1 MNLRER
7 GHKIF
12 SFFQQHP
19 QGSLHQ
25 AAEDTGM
32 SKTAAF
38 RQKQAIT
45 RRNQHP
51 ESWLWETDVGRKW
64 LVVLVCATVYFFGI
78 RGGVGMPM
86 IAEFFLAIRL
96 TTHVGVSPRSLA
108 RIATQIEDLILQY
121 ERVHGASKATGIQ
134 VIAGADET
142 FFDNVILIL
151 MDLDSGFI
159 LAEVMTED
167 RTFLTWQDRA
177 RQALA
182 RVGVTVRCLVSD
194 QAKALN
200 KLALEELHCRKIP
213 DLFHA
218 LHEVVK
224 LFGGRF
230 ARQAASLQRQITKAH
245 VTIATLRQ
253 QGKAPAKIVGH
264 EQLLT
269 DLRAAHTR
277 ILDGQTR
284 YYEALHAMSL
294 LVHPFS
300 FAHRHPQTAKEVESA
315 VMHTLETLQALANEY
330 DIADSKQRLKKVRKH
345 VPDIAAQVDGWWL
358 WVTEFLTA
366 SDVPP
371 ELEAWLREVLLP
383 SMYWQGQMKRTAPG
397 PLRTAY
403 QQAAIQAQQRLDAH
417 VLTGV
422 LHPKE
427 LTRWQ
432 RWATGMVGKF
442 QRTSS
447 AVEGRNGVLSRM
459 NHTQRSIRPQR
470 LKVATVIHN
479 FGIRREDG
487 TTAAERLF
495 GEPFP
500 DLFDWIV
507 DHMGELPL
515 PRGTLAPAS

>member
-1 MNLRER
+1 MTLRER

-19 QGSLHQ
+19 QSSLHQ
-25 AAEDTGM
+25 AAEETGM
-32 SKTAAF
+32 SKTAVF
-38 RQKQAIT
+38 RQKQAIA
-45 RRNQHP
+45 RRNRHP
-51 ESWLWETDVGRKW
+51 ESWLWETEVGRKW

-108 RIATQIEDLILQY
+108 RIATQIEELILQY
-121 ERVHGASKATGIQ
+121 EQVHGTSKANGIQ

-142 FFDNVILIL
+142 FFDTVILIL

-177 RQALA
+177 RQALV

-194 QAKALN
+194 QAKALS

-224 LFGGRF
+224 LLGGRF
-230 ARQAASLQRQITKAH
+230 ARKAASLQRQITKAQ
-245 VTIATLRQ
+245 VTIATLRH
-253 QGKAPAKIVGH
+253 QGTAPAKLVLH
-264 EQLLT
+264 EQFLT

-284 YYEALHAMSL
+284 YYEALHALSL

-300 FAHRHPQTAKEVESA
+300 LHHHPQSAQEVESA

-330 DIADSKQRLKKVRKH
+330 DIADSKQRLKKVRKQ
-345 VPDIAAQVDGWWL
+345 VPDIAAQVDLWWL
-358 WVTEFLTA
+358 WVTEALTTY
-366 SDVPP
+366 DLPP
-371 ELEAWLREVLLP
+371 ELEAWLREILLP
-383 SMYWQGQMKRTAPG
+383 SVYWQRQMKCTAPG

-403 QQAAIQAQQRLDAH
+403 QQAATQAQQRLDAH
-417 VLTGV
+417 MLTGV
-422 LHPKE
+422 LHSKE

-432 RWATGMVGKF
+432 CWATGMVGKF

-495 GEPFP
+495 GAPFP

-515 PRGTLAPAS
+515 PRGALAPAS